1 MIWWKKTKA
10 WCLAHWR
17 WMIFGIASF
26 FALIFGYSKS
36 REWKIQSKT
45 SRKNYKR
52 EKDIIEKTNIEHIGD
67 VIEAHEAHD
76 KAHEENVLS
85 FEKKMKELRKE
96 KIRRALEESKTDPSA
111 VDRFLNDMGIDEE

>member
-17 WMIFGIASF
+17 WLIFGIASL

-36 REWKIQSKT
+36 REWKIQSEI

-52 EKDIIEKTNIEHIGD
+52 EKEIIEKTNKAHVED
-67 VIEAHEAHD
+67 VIEAHEVHD
-76 KAHEENVLS
+76 KAHERNVLS
-85 FEKKMKELRKE
+85 FEKKMKELKKE
-96 KIRRALEESKTDPSA
+96 KARRMLEESNTSPEA
-111 VDRFLNDMGIDEE
+111 IDRFLEEKGIEKE